1 MATDE
6 HEAAFIEAADEVNE
20 ATRAAVGEILAKY
33 RGPLSMPH
41 MVVAAISGMVAA
53 AGYLCAHFEP
63 EVDAA
68 AFAEAL
74 PGQFDEGRQAYRQS
88 LN

>member
-1 MATDE
+1 MSDEAHVTD
-6 HEAAFIEAADEVNE
+6 FIEAANQINE

-41 MVVAAISGMVAA
+41 MVVAAMSGMVGA

-68 AFAEAL
+68 AFAEVL
-74 PGQFDEGRQAYRQS
+74 PAQFDEGRQAYRQS
-88 LN
+88 VN

>member
-1 MATDE
+1 MSNDE
-6 HEAAFIEAADEVNE
+6 HEASFIDAADQINE

-41 MVVAAISGMVAA
+41 MVVAAMSGMVGA

-68 AFAEAL
+68 AFSEVL
-74 PGQFDEGRQAYRQS
+74 PAQFDEGRQAYRQS
-88 LN
+88 VN